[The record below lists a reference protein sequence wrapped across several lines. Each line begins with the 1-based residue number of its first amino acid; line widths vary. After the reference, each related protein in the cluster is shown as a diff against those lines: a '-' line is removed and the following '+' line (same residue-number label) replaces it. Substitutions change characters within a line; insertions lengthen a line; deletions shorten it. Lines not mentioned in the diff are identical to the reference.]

1 MTGNFTDWNGNVAE
15 LGPLYPFVGWEF
27 LMVIILLVV
36 WIWWHI
42 AQVRMENVKHA
53 ADAATMRQTG
63 ALQKAIAEEHTIE
76 RM

>member
-42 AQVRMENVKHA
+42 AQVRMENAKHET
-53 ADAATMRQTG
+53 DAATMRQTG